1 MKEKEAL
8 KLFRSI
14 TNISD
19 DIIENAQIV
28 NIKSKKKNRIKFAV
42 VAACLC
48 LIIIGVSILQ
58 NIGSNNNGEIFAP
71 EGSLHFPENIH
82 PEIMVNGK
90 IYYWEMST
98 PYPVGYTKYGE
109 ISKTTKTTPDEDCEI
124 MIGSKKATGTIYINE
139 ETPNVIY
146 VYMTTDWFENQ
157 YVRFISA
164 ELKAGQTIY
173 LAGTYYRIAGD
184 YGVFA
189 EVNRLPKTCE
199 YLGKLKY
206 IGMDNIPQKNLET
219 NCPSDSYNRKLD
231 GRAVYFD
238 TADPDNIY
246 VYTKKYTIS
255 GEYDAYIKC
264 PKVE

>member
-71 EGSLHFPENIH
+71 EGSLHFPEDIH
-82 PEIMVNGK
+82 PEIMIDGK
-90 IYYWEMST
+90 IYYWDKVN
-98 PYPVGYTKYGE
+98 PLPVGKGYTEYGE
-109 ISKTTKTTPDEDCEI
+109 ISKATKTTPDEECEI
-124 MIGSKKATGTIYINE
+124 MIGSKKANGIIYTSK
-139 ETPNVIY
+139 ETSNAVYIY
-146 VYMTTDWFENQ
+146 MSVDWFENK
-157 YVRFISA
+157 YVRFVSA
-164 ELKAGQTIY
+164 ELKAGYTVY
-173 LAGTYYRIAGD
+173 LGGSHYKISNDSFVR
-184 YGVFA
+184 
-189 EVNRLPKTCE
+189 ELPESCE

-206 IGMDNIPQKNLET
+206 IGEDYLPQNNLET
-219 NCPSDSYNRKLD
+219 NCSSDSYNRKLD

-238 TADPDNIY
+238 TADPDHIY